1 MAAIASAGTFGEPK
15 IGQRYTNGAT
25 SLKITEPEGFKITV
39 ATEAGDKVGTAPEVF
54 ALPEK
59 DAFVTVTLLAP
70 DGTKWS
76 KKVEIVAKKQTE
88 LAISFKADAPAPAA
102 EPARGRNYIGKM
114 LNSGGGCGKAYKGTI
129 RADFL
134 EPTTGTVKASSEIAA
149 GANRDVEV
157 PSGALEIR
165 VFLSKGS
172 EWQFITTGKYEFTKD
187 GWQLGFGCKQGSTKP
202 VVVGT

>member
-1 MAAIASAGTFGEPK
+1 MAALASAGTFGEPK

-102 EPARGRNYIGKM
+102 EPAKGRSYIGKM

-134 EPTTGTVKASSEIAA
+134 EPTTGTVKASSQIAA

-165 VFLSKGS
+165 VFLSKGN
-172 EWQFITTGKYEFTKD
+172 EWQFVTTGNYEFKKD